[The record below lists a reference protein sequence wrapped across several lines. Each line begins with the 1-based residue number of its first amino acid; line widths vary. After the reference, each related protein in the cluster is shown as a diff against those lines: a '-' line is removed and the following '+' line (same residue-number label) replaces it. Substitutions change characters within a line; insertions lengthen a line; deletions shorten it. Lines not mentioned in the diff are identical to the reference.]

1 VLAEVFRCDADN
13 MSTISASDDALPFTE
28 IVRLIR
34 IARKEFGLFEMER
47 CYLTHLIEVM
57 Y

>member
-34 IARKEFGLFEMER
+34 IARKEFGPFEMER